1 MSHRFV
7 ERLIGRLLTDEEFRH
22 QFIRAPRETL
32 AELAELGWD
41 LTTVEVEALLHI
53 DCSLWSKAAARI
65 DRRLRRSSLKDGEGG
80 QEVQ

>member
-22 QFIRAPRETL
+22 RFTRAPREAL
-32 AELAELGWD
+32 AELAELGWE
-41 LTTVEVEALLHI
+41 LTAVEVEALLHI

>member
-1 MSHRFV
+1 MSRRIV
-7 ERLIGRLLTDEEFRH
+7 ERVIGRLLTDEEFR
-22 QFIRAPRETL
+22 QEFTRAPMETL
-32 AELAELGWD
+32 VALAAQGWD
-41 LTTVEVEALLHI
+41 LTGVEVEALLHI